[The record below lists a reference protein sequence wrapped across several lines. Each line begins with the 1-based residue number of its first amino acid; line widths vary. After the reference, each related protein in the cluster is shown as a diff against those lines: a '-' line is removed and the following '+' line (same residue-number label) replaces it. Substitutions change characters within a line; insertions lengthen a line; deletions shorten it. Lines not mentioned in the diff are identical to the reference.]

1 MPRQWTPH
9 ALLPG
14 QTVRAKTLNALA
26 RGLQQSVDEINGDQ
40 IPPASVPV
48 GGLVPLDGTRGTVS
62 AFRSALN
69 EWRSWA
75 MYDDNQKIIYP
86 PGQGSDW
93 TDLIIGVSTR
103 PGLTFDPG
111 PAGGVFGELIL
122 DSELRPTTRPGATVL
137 PRGTNTIFPN
147 GSTPWRE
154 FGVFVDGR
162 LVATTHRLYQGRETV
177 TVSWFTPSAGGAARV
192 EIKVRANLGFLQGTS
207 LNIRPLVVNGLQL
220 WACRPL
226 A

>member
-1 MPRQWTPH
+1 MPKMWTPH

-26 RGLQQSVDEINGDQ
+26 RGLEQAVDQINGDQ

-48 GGLVPLDGTRGTVS
+48 GGLTSLDGTRATESV
-62 AFRSALN
+62 FKSALN

-75 MYDDNQKIIYP
+75 TYDDNQKITYP
-86 PGQGSDW
+86 PEVGSDW
-93 TDLIIGVSTR
+93 ADLIIGLSIK
-103 PGLTFDPG
+103 PGFTFDPG
-111 PAGGVFGELIL
+111 PAGGVFGELII
-122 DSELRPTTRPGATVL
+122 DSELRPTTRPGGTIP
-137 PRGTNTIFPN
+137 PRGTNTVFPD

-192 EIKVRANLGFLQGTS
+192 DIKVRANLGFLEGSS
-207 LNIRPLVVNGLQL
+207 LNLRPLVICGLQL
-220 WACRPL
+220 WACRPK